1 MPRRRKAGSQPAS
14 YNLRWHSIADP
25 NTPSVD
31 IMSSPD
37 PLNEPTSISYPSF
50 APQST
55 SRRVSR
61 SPQRRISLASPRKQ
75 NLLSPRR
82 LLEPGETEGDDD
94 MASASSGTRRKLF
107 KSPVQSPTV
116 RRRADDT
123 ITTTVP
129 LRESA
134 EDELTAA
141 VTPSRRRS
149 RARPSNGTPLP
160 TAGVKRRAGSPISR
174 NPRRIRD
181 ERFTGGNTEELHFD
195 EKENVQATPA
205 TAKRGRPPKNK
216 AVQPSSELGTAK
228 RGRRRRAMAPDELVG
243 ITEEAALERSLQDI
257 RRPSET
263 QPPSRRRI
271 NGSVPGAD
279 AASNADTESMDD
291 DDEPTPKA
299 SAQPSTISLPSK
311 NRPLGA
317 AGSRDTERA
326 PEASDHSTVDEHH
339 DFSSQTNDTIAQG
352 EDFSMIFMDS
362 IPSLQNSYI
371 GNSTAHDDD
380 ELGEDTHI
388 IINNTLASLRQEVAQ
403 TSDPVDITEAIEIPE
418 VPELEDSP
426 EKEVEFIPIIRESA
440 RNARLSDSPWWSRKP
455 KKIGS
460 SPTRH
465 QTTLL
470 RSAAKRSGRL
480 FKFDQREEEP
490 TPTKIG
496 KRPTSAHS
504 RESQSKVYEDSF
516 SEIPQNFLDSA
527 TPKPINFAATRTERE
542 VDLMEYGLHGEE
554 EEPAEEEPAQHTEE
568 PAEDDVEE
576 HGEEDAE
583 EVADEGLLTAQI
595 QRTAGPSTIRLP
607 TPPSPDIIS
616 SPVRDVVEESEDEAH
631 EDIKGH
637 EEFEEREGQE
647 EYEEHAEQEESEHA
661 EQEEF
666 QEHEEHEEDLELE
679 LDLELEEE
687 GEEEQLTDREEHH
700 EEMGNNEEEAEVEE
714 FEEHGLQDEE
724 EEEVEQLEE
733 DMEEDEEP
741 QEEEG
746 EHDEHG
752 QIEEYKTHEHEHERR
767 HEHEHDEDED
777 NGHEHD
783 EHVHDEQEEHEE
795 PLYASHRL
803 GANLFARRQLA
814 HKDYY
819 ADEEMRSDPLEQPEQ
834 LEPTPEYEAQPV
846 KATPLHQMSSPLQD
860 PQTVPPE
867 PVQYPAIRPV
877 LSSIMRAGRVLQ
889 NVTSDPPSP
898 GDREKHLGSP
908 FRSSASK
915 ESSQGAKD
923 DRYQLSSR
931 SPPQMFPFGR
941 DQSTINRAPVSPR
954 VTANTE
960 AFSVSISG
968 VRRPLDIGA
977 KELLHRK
984 RPSSRE
990 SVASS
995 LGNTPPSGSATN
1007 WFEREGPISP
1017 LVRGVNSFLQSS
1029 RFSSIRH
1036 AIPFVQVD
1044 GAGEDEDEEEE
1055 RAEEEGAEED
1065 EEDEEVEEQE
1075 QEQEVE
1081 AEEEEEEEEEQEEF
1095 EEPEQLDEPEELEP
1109 ELEPEQDYEEQ
1120 MQEPEPEEDEEEE
1133 EEDEDEDDDIDI
1145 WEYEARREVPPHQE
1159 PQQQPLMPLAQEHGT
1174 APSHSSSWRDANRAP
1189 AAAVAAPNNLSK
1201 SSRMKQS
1208 LSRRAEEKFEGEEH
1222 SVISRNQQEQEPAT
1236 ASKSKRFD
1244 LSSFFSS
1251 PAAIPG
1257 LLVEKFM
1264 SPKSKN
1270 RAEATVQQAEPAKPR
1285 QEPPTV
1291 PATSIFSRPPQNGIG
1306 PRTVRRKDPIS
1317 STVRPVPLADEQVA
1331 QQSASPGTPPEEPSL
1346 PVIAQKQNFTPR
1358 PRQSSESFFQPSSSL
1373 AAATPPRM
1381 QLTHDDIQ
1389 RWQLETSNASG
1400 SSPTS
1405 PSALRPLPSKHA
1417 SPKKSSLRS
1426 PLKPHTPGRVVE
1438 FTSSVLSPQDQ
1449 AQVREKRS
1457 RANAN
1462 VSQEDIRATA
1472 AVPTHAEPRAG
1483 KGSMGRQQQH
1493 PPQRLAPKIVKPA
1506 GVTKKRSTKKR
1517 GGREPPSETV
1527 WTRGHWIFLDTLLQ
1541 MRRQRP
1547 FSEEYEPVS
1556 RRYLGKVVTS
1566 MGESLVLQKWHLE
1579 CVDAFKSQIGG
1590 WDEGELAKRLFALIL
1605 GEAQRRRNSVGSS
1618 PGVIFH

>member
-14 YNLRWHSIADP
+14 YNYNLRWHSIADP

-37 PLNEPTSISYPSF
+37 PLNEPTISYPSF

-61 SPQRRISLASPRKQ
+61 SPQRRLSPRKQ
-75 NLLSPRR
+75 TFELQGRDSLSPQR
-82 LLEPGETEGDDD
+82 LLAPGETEGDDD
-94 MASASSGTRRKLF
+94 MATASSGTRRKLF

-116 RRRADDT
+116 RRRADNT

-129 LRESA
+129 LRESV

-174 NPRRIRD
+174 NPRRIRE
-181 ERFTGGNTEELHFD
+181 ERFTGGNTEELHFE

-243 ITEEAALERSLQDI
+243 ITEEAAAERSLQDI

-263 QPPSRRRI
+263 QPPSRQRT
-271 NGSVPGAD
+271 NGSAPGAD

-317 AGSRDTERA
+317 ADSRNTDHA

-455 KKIGS
+455 KKMGS

-496 KRPTSAHS
+496 KRPASAHS

-554 EEPAEEEPAQHTEE
+554 EEPADEEPAQHTEE

-576 HGEEDAE
+576 HVEEDAE

-616 SPVRDVVEESEDEAH
+616 SPVRDVVEESEDEVHEELEAH
-631 EDIKGH
+631 EEL
-637 EEFEEREGQE
+637 EEHEGQE
-647 EYEEHAEQEESEHA
+647 EYEEHAEQEEYEHA

-666 QEHEEHEEDLELE
+666 EEHEEHEEELE
-679 LDLELEEE
+679 QDLELEEE
-687 GEEEQLTDREEHH
+687 EERGEEELTDHEEQH
-700 EEMGNNEEEAEVEE
+700 EEMEDDEEEAEVEE

-724 EEEVEQLEE
+724 EEEAEQLEQE
-733 DMEEDEEP
+733 MEEDEE
-741 QEEEG
+741 QLEEEG
-746 EHDEHG
+746 QHAEHEEIDEY
-752 QIEEYKTHEHEHERR
+752 EAHEHEHELEE
-767 HEHEHDEDED
+767 HEHEEIEEYEEPEQ
-777 NGHEHD
+777 HEQH
-783 EHVHDEQEEHEE
+783 EEH
-795 PLYASHRL
+795 LYESSHRL
-803 GANLFARRQLA
+803 GTDLFARRQPA

-867 PVQYPAIRPV
+867 PVQYPAVRPV

-915 ESSQGAKD
+915 ESSQGPKD

-941 DQSTINRAPVSPR
+941 DQSTINRAPVNPR

-960 AFSVSISG
+960 AFSMSISG
-968 VRRPLDIGA
+968 ARQPLDIGP

-1044 GAGEDEDEEEE
+1044 GAGEEEDEEEE
-1055 RAEEEGAEED
+1055 QAEEEGKEED
-1065 EEDEEVEEQE
+1065 EEDEEE

-1081 AEEEEEEEEEQEEF
+1081 AEEEEEQEQEEEEEPEELGEQEEL
-1095 EEPEQLDEPEELEP
+1095 EEPEELEEQEP
-1109 ELEPEQDYEEQ
+1109 ELEQEYEEQ
-1120 MQEPEPEEDEEEE
+1120 MQEQEEDEEDE
-1133 EEDEDEDDDIDI
+1133 EDEDDDIDL
-1145 WEYEARREVPPHQE
+1145 WEYEARREVPPRQE
-1159 PQQQPLMPLAQEHGT
+1159 LQQPLMPLAQDRGT
-1174 APSHSSSWRDANRAP
+1174 VPGHSNSWRDANRVP
-1189 AAAVAAPNNLSK
+1189 AAAVTAPKDLSK
-1201 SSRMKQS
+1201 SSRMRQS
-1208 LSRRAEEKFEGEEH
+1208 MSRRAEENFGGEEH
-1222 SVISRNQQEQEPAT
+1222 SVILQNQQEQEPAI
-1236 ASKSKRFD
+1236 APKSKRFD

-1285 QEPPTV
+1285 REPPTV
-1291 PATSIFSRPPQNGIG
+1291 PATSIFSRPSQNGNG
-1306 PRTVRRKDPIS
+1306 PRTVRRNDPLS
-1317 STVRPVPLADEQVA
+1317 STVRPDPLAEEQVA

-1389 RWQLETSNASG
+1389 RWQLETSNASEN
-1400 SSPTS
+1400 SPTS

-1438 FTSSVLSPQDQ
+1438 FTSSVLSPQEQ
-1449 AQVREKRS
+1449 AQVREQRS
-1457 RANAN
+1457 QANGN

-1472 AVPTHAEPRAG
+1472 TVPTHAEPRAG
-1483 KGSMGRQQQH
+1483 KGSMGRQQKQ
-1493 PPQRLAPKIVKPA
+1493 PPQKLASKVIKPA

-1517 GGREPPSETV
+1517 GMREPPSETV
-1527 WTRGHWIFLDTLLQ
+1527 WTRRHWIFLDTLLQ

>member
-1 MPRRRKAGSQPAS
+1 MPRRRRPGSQPAS
-14 YNLRWHSIADP
+14 FNLRWHSIADP

-37 PLNEPTSISYPSF
+37 PLNEPTISYPSF
-50 APQST
+50 APQSSVS

-61 SPQRRISLASPRKQ
+61 SPQRRISLALSKKQ
-75 NLLSPRR
+75 KQKQTLELQARDSLSPQR
-82 LLEPGETEGDDD
+82 LRAPGETEGDDD

-116 RRRADDT
+116 RRRGDDT

-129 LRESA
+129 LRESI

-174 NPRRIRD
+174 NPRRIRE
-181 ERFTGGNTEELHFD
+181 ERFTGGNTGELHFE
-195 EKENVQATPA
+195 EKENVQATPP

-216 AVQPSSELGTAK
+216 AAQPSSELGTAK
-228 RGRRRRAMAPDELVG
+228 RGRRRRAMAPDE
-243 ITEEAALERSLQDI
+243 SFQDI
-257 RRPSET
+257 RRPSEAE
-263 QPPSRRRI
+263 PSSRQRA
-271 NGSVPGAD
+271 NGSAPGA
-279 AASNADTESMDD
+279 AASNADTESIDD

-299 SAQPSTISLPSK
+299 SARPSTISLPSK
-311 NRPLGA
+311 NRPPGA
-317 AGSRDTERA
+317 ADSRNTDRA
-326 PEASDHSTVDEHH
+326 PEASDQSTVDEHH

-388 IINNTLASLRQEVAQ
+388 IINNTLASLRQE
-403 TSDPVDITEAIEIPE
+403 AIEIPE

-455 KKIGS
+455 KKMGS

-490 TPTKIG
+490 TPTKIE
-496 KRPTSAHS
+496 R
-504 RESQSKVYEDSF
+504 QSKIYEDSF
-516 SEIPQNFLDSA
+516 SEIPQNFLDAA

-542 VDLMEYGLHGEE
+542 E
-554 EEPAEEEPAQHTEE
+554 EEPAEEEPAQQTED

-576 HGEEDAE
+576 HIEEDAE
-583 EVADEGLLTAQI
+583 EIAEEGLVTAQI

-616 SPVRDVVEESEDEAH
+616 SPVRDVVEE
-631 EDIKGH
+631 K
-637 EEFEEREGQE
+637 FEEHERQE
-647 EYEEHAEQEESEHA
+647 DYEEHAEQEEYDHA
-661 EQEEF
+661 EQEELEKHDEYEEEPDQDLELVEEEEERGEEELTDHEEQHEEMEENEEEAEMEEF
-666 QEHEEHEEDLELE
+666 EEQGLHDEEEEEAEQLEQEMEEDEEQHEEGPEHDENEDIEEYEAHEHEHEHGHEHDHEEHEYELEEHEHEHEEHEE
-679 LDLELEEE
+679 
-687 GEEEQLTDREEHH
+687 
-700 EEMGNNEEEAEVEE
+700 
-714 FEEHGLQDEE
+714 HG
-724 EEEVEQLEE
+724 
-733 DMEEDEEP
+733 
-741 QEEEG
+741 
-746 EHDEHG
+746 
-752 QIEEYKTHEHEHERR
+752 
-767 HEHEHDEDED
+767 
-777 NGHEHD
+777 
-783 EHVHDEQEEHEE
+783 EHEE
-795 PLYASHRL
+795 HLFESSHRL
-803 GANLFARRQLA
+803 GADLFGRPQPA
-814 HKDYY
+814 HTDYY

-860 PQTVPPE
+860 PQTVVPPE

-915 ESSQGAKD
+915 ESSQ
-923 DRYQLSSR
+923 DRYQLPSK

-941 DQSTINRAPVSPR
+941 DQSTINRASVSHT
-954 VTANTE
+954 VTARTA
-960 AFSVSISG
+960 AFGMASSG
-968 VRRPLDIGA
+968 VRRPLDIGP
-977 KELLHRK
+977 KEVLHKK

-1017 LVRGVNSFLQSS
+1017 LIKGVNSFLQSS

-1044 GAGEDEDEEEE
+1044 GAAEDEEEE
-1055 RAEEEGAEED
+1055 EEQAEEEVEEED
-1065 EEDEEVEEQE
+1065 EEDEEMEEQE
-1075 QEQEVE
+1075 QEQDVE
-1081 AEEEEEEEEEQEEF
+1081 E
-1095 EEPEQLDEPEELEP
+1095 
-1109 ELEPEQDYEEQ
+1109 YEEQ
-1120 MQEPEPEEDEEEE
+1120 IQEQGQEQEYEEQLQEQQPEEDEED
-1133 EEDEDEDDDIDI
+1133 EEDDDDDIDI
-1145 WEYEARREVPPHQE
+1145 WEYEARREVPPRQE
-1159 PQQQPLMPLAQEHGT
+1159 LQQPPIPLAQDRGT
-1174 APSHSSSWRDANRAP
+1174 VPSHSNSWRDAKRAP
-1189 AAAVAAPNNLSK
+1189 AAAVTAPNDLSK
-1201 SSRMKQS
+1201 SSRMRQS
-1208 LSRRAEEKFEGEEH
+1208 ISRRAEENFGGEEH
-1222 SVISRNQQEQEPAT
+1222 SVVQRNQQEQQPAT

-1257 LLVEKFM
+1257 LLAEKFL
-1264 SPKSKN
+1264 SPKSKKH
-1270 RAEATVQQAEPAKPR
+1270 AEATVQQAEPAKSR

-1291 PATSIFSRPPQNGIG
+1291 PMTGIFSRPSQNGSG
-1306 PRTVRRKDPIS
+1306 SRTVRRKEPIS
-1317 STVRPVPLADEQVA
+1317 PTVQPDPLADEQVA
-1331 QQSASPGTPPEEPSL
+1331 EQPASPGTPPEEPSL
-1346 PVIAQKQNFTPR
+1346 PVIPQKQNFTPR

-1389 RWQLETSNASG
+1389 RWQLETSSANG
-1400 SSPTS
+1400 NSPAS

-1438 FTSSVLSPQDQ
+1438 FTSSVLSPQEQ
-1449 AQVREKRS
+1449 ARVREQRS
-1457 RANAN
+1457 QANEE
-1462 VSQEDIRATA
+1462 VSQEDIRAAA
-1472 AVPTHAEPRAG
+1472 AVPTHAQPRAG
-1483 KGSMGRQQQH
+1483 KGSMGRQHKQ
-1493 PPQRLAPKIVKPA
+1493 PPQKLAPKVIQPA
-1506 GVTKKRSTKKR
+1506 GVTKKRSAKKR
-1517 GGREPPSETV
+1517 GRREPPSETV
-1527 WTRGHWIFLDTLLQ
+1527 WTRRHWIFLDTLLQ
-1541 MRRQRP
+1541 MRRNRP

-1605 GEAQRRRNSVGSS
+1605 GEAQRRRNSESTS